1 MGKDNELKIFV
12 SLEGADE
19 VMEKLKEIK
28 TLQEDVEYVSLDDL
42 KKNLIRFLNDHV
54 GSLELYSNEIELLD
68 VILNG

>member
-1 MGKDNELKIFV
+1 MEKGNELKIFV

-42 KKNLIRFLNDHV
+42 KQNLIRFLNNRV